1 MLGKEDAIKLKVN
14 AVIQKEADGKAGRE
28 ATNRHNSER

>member
-14 AVIQKEADGKAGRE
+14 AVMAA
-28 ATNRHNSER
+28 ERGWWQSKLGSN